1 MIRKK
6 RGRKLK
12 EKNQNIKLVFE
23 HLDKNILFTVLQL
36 ERHSQYTC
44 IGVLCRIVSQSQF
57 TMYHC
62 AYFCSFRALVEVSFH
77 LDIPITRL

>member
-36 ERHSQYTC
+36 EQHSQCTC
-44 IGVLCRIVSQSQF
+44 IGVLCRIVSQS
-57 TMYHC
+57 
-62 AYFCSFRALVEVSFH
+62 
-77 LDIPITRL
+77 